1 MNSMNTKKAR
11 GKKASE
17 PKDGFR
23 IDPVRAKAMRERR
36 GWTQY
41 DLSVRW
47 GRPTPTISALE
58 NKGINPRTGSLVR
71 LAVALAAEI
80 DHPSDVLGYL
90 VGLLDSPKR

>member
-1 MNSMNTKKAR
+1 MLLMKQAKAR
-11 GKKASE
+11 PKAVTVQKK
-17 PKDGFR
+17 
-23 IDPVRAKAMRERR
+23 PVSVIGERVRLMRERR
-36 GWTQY
+36 GWTQF

-47 GRPTPTISALE
+47 GLPSTRVSALE
-58 NKGINPRTGSLVR
+58 HNRQNLTAPGLVA